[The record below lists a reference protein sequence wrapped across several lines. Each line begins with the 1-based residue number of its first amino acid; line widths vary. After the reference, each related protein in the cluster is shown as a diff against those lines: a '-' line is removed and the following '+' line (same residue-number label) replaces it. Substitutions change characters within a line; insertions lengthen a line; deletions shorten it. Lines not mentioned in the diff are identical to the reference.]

1 MGRRQ
6 RYTDGV
12 SIEGLSE
19 EVAFELK
26 MYSVI
31 HFHKNTP
38 LCVSIGLFIIT
49 IEKKSG
55 GILTRLFVLLTIDTS
70 RVLLYALTWAKFL
83 GHQADLSRHGPA
95 LRRLPP
101 FLFPYLSQPR
111 LDSELIIA
119 SNRKLELV

>member
-1 MGRRQ
+1 M
-6 RYTDGV
+6 
-12 SIEGLSE
+12 
-19 EVAFELK
+19 
-26 MYSVI
+26 
-31 HFHKNTP
+31 
-38 LCVSIGLFIIT
+38 SIGLFIIT

-95 LRRLPP
+95 LRRLLP

-119 SNRKLELV
+119 SNRKLKLV